1 MKTSFY
7 TVVSALFF
15 VASGFML
22 ATGTSWKVDDKKY
35 NVAFTAEEA
44 DGVIKGLKS
53 TIVFDEN
60 NLEESSFKAS
70 LDVNTINTGNGMK
83 NKHAKA
89 EKWLNAEK
97 YPTINFAS
105 SQITK
110 SDKGYI
116 AKGKLTV
123 KGITKEINLPFTF
136 TKKGKTGIFK
146 GSFSIKRQD
155 YNITE
160 DGIGDNIK
168 ITIDVPVK
176 Q

>member
-1 MKTSFY
+1 
-7 TVVSALFF
+7 
-15 VASGFML
+15 ML
-22 ATGTSWKVDDKKY
+22 ATSTSWKIDEKKY
-35 NVAFTAEEA
+35 NVSFSAEEA

-60 NLEESSFKAS
+60 NLEGSSFKAS

-97 YPTINFAS
+97 YPTINFTSTHVSKAGNS
-105 SQITK
+105 
-110 SDKGYI
+110 YN

-123 KGITKEINLPFTF
+123 KGITKEINLLFTF

-146 GSFSIKRQD
+146 GSFTIKRQD
-155 YNITE
+155 YSITE

>member
-7 TVVSALFF
+7 TLTSVAFF

-22 ATGTSWKVDDKKY
+22 ATGTNWKIDEKKY
-35 NVAFTAEEA
+35 SVAFSAEEA

-53 TIVFDEN
+53 TIVFNED
-60 NLEESSFKAS
+60 NLEGSSFKAS

-97 YPTINFAS
+97 YPTITFTS
-105 SQITK
+105 SQITQ
-110 SDKGYI
+110 SGSGYN

-123 KGITKEINLPFTF
+123 KGVTKEINLPFTF
-136 TKKGKTGIFK
+136 AKKGTTGIFK
-146 GSFSIKRQD
+146 GNLSIKRQD
-155 YNITE
+155 YNITQ
-160 DGIGDNIK
+160 DGIGDNIN
-168 ITIDVPVK
+168 ITIEVPVK